1 MFNRGIMKCNYKFL
15 EAYLD
20 SELDEEQKKAVE
32 EHLQGCAECSE
43 EIAILRSI
51 NNTLGKYEYQSSDDS
66 TFINEL
72 YKIKYQQK
80 KKTSYFNLFPREL
93 AFSAMFIFLALYVGI
108 LFCMKTIDLNNSD
121 SFQALDFYEDISLV
135 SLLE

>member
-1 MFNRGIMKCNYKFL
+1 MKCNNKFL
-15 EAYLD
+15 IAYLD
-20 SELDEEQKKAVE
+20 NELDKEQKQIVE
-32 EHLQGCAECSE
+32 DHLQGCAECRE
-43 EIAILRSI
+43 EMALLQSI
-51 NNTLGKYEYQSSDDS
+51 NNTLGVYEYQTTEDN

-108 LFCMKTIDLNNSD
+108 LFCMKTIDLNDRD
-121 SFQALDFYEDISLV
+121 SFQAVDFYEDISLV